1 MSKQYSI
8 PESTILTL
16 KTHFEQ
22 ATQKHEP
29 GHSAHECLSFIR
41 EEYKELEAEVFKQE
55 NQREDWKLMR
65 EAYHIAVTALRFVI
79 DLYGGGSG
87 GN

>member
-8 PESTILTL
+8 PESAILTL
-16 KTHFEQ
+16 QTHFEH
-22 ATQKHEP
+22 ATQKHDP
-29 GHSAHECLSFIR
+29 GHSPHECLSFIR

-55 NQREDWKLMR
+55 SQREDWRMMR